1 VFTAIAFEA
10 VAVGTALPTAAR
22 ELNGLEQYGWAFTAF
37 LAATVVGM
45 VAAGRVG
52 ATRGARGPLTAGLAI
67 FAAGLV
73 VAGIAATM
81 PVLILG
87 RAVQGLGA
95 GLLLT
100 SAYLVI
106 GTLYPVHLRPKML
119 AALAMVW
126 VVPAL
131 VGPLIAGLL
140 AEHWTWRA
148 VFLGLVPVVL
158 GCGALILPTAAAWST
173 PAPPDPARRRRDD
186 LALAARTGGAAL
198 GVAGVAEAGQRFTPP
213 TLALGAGF
221 LALLFWGLRGLLP
234 PGTFAVTRGV
244 GAGVAFRGILSGA
257 FTGLEVLVPLM
268 LTLQH
273 GWSPTQAGIP
283 LTATALT
290 WSLGSWWQGRRA
302 HADRTVLI
310 RIGFVLVL
318 IGGACLAVLSLP
330 GAPTWLAYTIWPL
343 SGIGAGLVMPS
354 AGVILL
360 DATTDATRG
369 RDTSAL
375 HLGDSCAAA
384 LATSIGGGLLAAAAR
399 GALPYTAAFAIA
411 AVAMCVLAGAGALL
425 APRARPL
432 AAATP

>member
-1 VFTAIAFEA
+1 M
-10 VAVGTALPTAAR
+10 AVGTALPTAAR
-22 ELNGLEQYGWAFTAF
+22 ELDGLAQYGWAFTAF

-52 ATRGARGPLTAGLAI
+52 AVRGARGPLTTGLAV

-73 VAGIAATM
+73 VAGIAGTM
-81 PVLILG
+81 PALILG

-106 GTLYPVHLRPKML
+106 GTLYPDHLRPKML
-119 AALAMVW
+119 AALATVW

-131 VGPLIAGLL
+131 IGPLIAGLL

-158 GCGALILPTAAAWST
+158 GCAALILPTAATWST
-173 PAPPDPARRRRDD
+173 PARSDPGRQRRDD
-186 LALAARTGGAAL
+186 VLLAARTGAAAL
-198 GVAGVAEAGQRFTPP
+198 GVAGVAEAGQRFTAPA
-213 TLALGAGF
+213 LVLGAGF
-221 LALLFWGLRGLLP
+221 LALLAWGLRGLLP

-244 GAGVAFRGILSGA
+244 AAGVAFRGVLSGA

-283 LTATALT
+283 LTATAVT
-290 WSLGSWWQGRRA
+290 WSLGSWWQGRRD
-302 HADRTVLI
+302 HVDRTALI
-310 RIGFVLVL
+310 RVGFVLVL
-318 IGGACLAVLSLP
+318 IGGVSLAILSAP
-330 GAPTWLAYTIWPL
+330 GAPTWLAYTFWPL
-343 SGIGAGLVMPS
+343 AGIGAGLVMPS

-360 DATTDATRG
+360 GSTTDATRG

-384 LATSIGGGLLAAAAR
+384 LATSIGGALLAAAAR
-399 GALPYTAAFAIA
+399 GALSYTAAFAST
-411 AVAMCVLAGAGALL
+411 AVVMCALAGVGALL
-425 APRARPL
+425 AARARPP
-432 AAATP
+432 AAAIRSAP